1 MFWDRFVLL
10 CNKIG
15 KSPNGVCADLGL
27 SVATATRWK
36 QGSVP
41 RDTTLKKIADYF
53 GVSVS
58 YLLGVVDDPDP
69 FALIDPTK
77 KDPPM
82 LEAFKEA
89 FAVAEEEAELINLFR
104 QVPKESRPMVLA
116 AIKVAIEATRKD
128 RQ

>member
-1 MFWDRFVLL
+1 MFWDKYVSL
-10 CNKIG
+10 CVKQG
-15 KSPNGVCADLGL
+15 LSPNAVAKELGIT
-27 SVATATRWK
+27 S
-36 QGSVP
+36 GSVTSWKKGAAP
-41 RDTTLKKIADYF
+41 RASTLKKIADYF